1 MADVS
6 SLASV
11 RADPDRNPG
20 ENEKLT
26 LSSFPTGIGM
36 ASNLTPLY
44 ISEIS
49 PPAIRGQLVGMYE
62 IGWQIGGL
70 VGCVSFIFSLFF
82 SDNLPSLPRRPT
94 HALPLYTRPG
104 KLIFAVLT
112 DFSSTM
118 VLPNTLPNR
127 GNSGSFRSLYR
138 LYPADSSPSD
148 CPSFVASHLGGSFPG
163 HVATR
168 RLTTCV
174 TSVTSTATMLTSSK
188 RSRTSTCKGRNLTS
202 FAPST
207 KAALSPSR
215 RSPFFLLLAVPLC
228 KRSTD
233 HKG

>member
-127 GNSGSFRSLYR
+127 GNSGSFRSLYKSYR
-138 LYPADSSPSD
+138 ADCSPLD
-148 CPSFVASHLGGSFPG
+148 CPSSAASRPGGSFLG
-163 HVATR
+163 LAATR
-168 RLTTCV
+168 RSRTCV
-174 TSVTSTATMLTSSK
+174 TFVTSTATTLTSSR
-188 RSRTSTCKGRNLTS
+188 RSTTSTFRVRSLPPCYPCRLSSSIPPFS
-202 FAPST
+202 FSDF
-207 KAALSPSR
+207 L
-215 RSPFFLLLAVPLC
+215 PFH
-228 KRSTD
+228 RWR
-233 HKG
+233 